1 MMNETVRYER
11 RQAVMPDFEE
21 LRKLTEGCTQGQV
34 REQGITR
41 IREID
46 SRQDKRN
53 PELRK
58 RFVQGP
64 FSRRWSGLMNLDG
77 TNRAPSLFTWRF

>member
-1 MMNETVRYER
+1 MMNESVKYER
-11 RQAVMPDFEE
+11 PQVVMPDFEE
-21 LRKLTEGCTQGQV
+21 LKKLAEDCSQRQV
-34 REQGITR
+34 REQGITN

-53 PELRK
+53 LELRK

-64 FSRRWSGLMNLDG
+64 FSRQWSRLMNFDE
-77 TNRAPSLFTWRF
+77 TYRMPSLFTWRC